1 MKRIF
6 TLTTMIVRH
15 FFGDARL
22 FFIDTSG
29 NRPDSSISGLK
40 LEIQLNVD
48 LQLTL
53 YLHILILRAGL
64 VALGPHWL

>member
-1 MKRIF
+1 MPGF
-6 TLTTMIVRH
+6 L
-15 FFGDARL
+15 
-22 FFIDTSG
+22 FIDTSG
-29 NRPDSSISGLK
+29 TRPDSSISGLK

-64 VALGPHWL
+64 VALGRHWL